1 MHVRSIPADRHDE
14 SSFAASSA
22 ASAAAAAAA
31 GTGSITPPAAAA
43 AIPAVTYNRSVAVT
57 RSTYNVRQSVSQTDT
72 HPNCAVVTSSL
83 SLNVDRVTR

>member
-22 ASAAAAAAA
+22 ASAAAAAA
-31 GTGSITPPAAAA
+31 GIGSITPPAAAA